1 MYSSDWQGGVPTISV
16 ERKQNQ
22 YNSYLETVKLNID
35 LIGIDPANIYKIQVL
50 GSFSYELSSLL
61 KIQMLGM
68 IHAEVNTPN
77 GAAKTLISG

>member
-35 LIGIDPANIYKIQVL
+35 LIGINPANIYKIQVL

>member
-35 LIGIDPANIYKIQVL
+35 LIGINPANIYKIQVL
-50 GSFSYELSSLL
+50 GSFSYELSQLL

-77 GAAKTLISG
+77 GAAKTFISG